1 MLILIRKEHFFSLF
15 FYRFFLVLLA
25 PEKESDL
32 SQVSNLVVA
41 PRSADFISLLP
52 LPLFP
57 SLKAIFSV
65 RPISNGWRP
74 LDVGGIA
81 VLVLVRAPPAPCAN
95 KTFATRPLHEKLE
108 ELRDADRVGLTLA
121 WIGRSLEDRLIV
133 PSYIL
138 QLNTYHT

>member
-1 MLILIRKEHFFSLF
+1 MLILIRKEHFFSFF

-52 LPLFP
+52 LFP
-57 SLKAIFSV
+57 SSLKAIFSV

-121 WIGRSLEDRLIV
+121 WIDKSLEDRLIV